1 MDDYGKKKKKMRG
14 KKAGELNGVELE
26 KGDTMAIIIA
36 AMTTIVPFTL
46 FIIFLFYLFA
56 KWFFKF

>member
-1 MDDYGKKKKKMRG
+1 MKKSKDKREEEN
-14 KKAGELNGVELE
+14 KATLHGVPLE
-26 KGDTMAIIIA
+26 KSDTLAIIIA
-36 AMTTIVPFTL
+36 ACTTVLPFAL